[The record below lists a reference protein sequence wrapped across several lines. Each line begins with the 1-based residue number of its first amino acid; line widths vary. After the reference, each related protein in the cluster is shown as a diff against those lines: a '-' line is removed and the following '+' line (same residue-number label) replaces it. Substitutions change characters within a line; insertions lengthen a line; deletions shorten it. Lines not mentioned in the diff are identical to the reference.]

1 MSSSGHQRLLVLV
14 GSPRRSGNSAT
25 LAVAVERGARA
36 AGGTVDVR
44 FVADHVER
52 FLGDCRTC
60 RGPDGECTLD
70 DGFRRLFLDDFLPA
84 DGVVFCSP
92 VAARVIAGSDG
103 VIRGKDALRDY
114 WAHALGLVPDLR
126 FELVGVYTGIDSIVI
141 NYRNQRGGL
150 VNEVLVFNDD
160 GLVSEGHGTYAAD
173 DRPAGIPATTG

>member
-1 MSSSGHQRLLVLV
+1 MNLPEPDAFTRRWLAAWNAHDVEAVLQH
-14 GSPRRSGNSAT
+14 
-25 LAVAVERGARA
+25 
-36 AGGTVDVR
+36 
-44 FVADHVER
+44 FAD
-52 FLGDCRTC
+52 D
-60 RGPDGECTLD
+60 
-70 DGFRRLFLDDFLPA
+70 
-84 DGVVFCSP
+84 VVFCSP

-150 VNEVLVFNDD
+150 VNEVLVFDDD

-173 DRPAGIPATTG
+173 DRPAGIPA